1 MMQFQRVVLPH
12 GVELDCRVAGAADRP
27 LMLFLHGF
35 PEAAFVWDALLLHFS
50 QAANGG
56 YLCVAPDMRG
66 YAGSSSPTDVKAYR
80 AKELVKDI
88 IALKQHFSPIE
99 PLACLVAHDWGGAVA
114 WNMANQHPALMHKLA
129 IINSP
134 HPGTFLRD
142 LKNDSKQQSS
152 SDYMNFLIRE
162 DAARLLKEDDFR
174 RLWTFFSNMGAETGP
189 HAWLDEATKEHYRQ
203 VWNQGLDGALNYY
216 RASPL
221 RPATAKDPAASAID
235 LPMEMLRIAVPTL
248 VIWGMQDTALSPGLI
263 DGLDDFVPDLELH
276 KVDEGTHWLVHE
288 QPDLVIEFI
297 RNWIR

>member
-189 HAWLDEATKEHYRQ
+189 HAWLDEATKEQYRQ

-235 LPMEMLRIAVPTL
+235 LPMEMLRILVPTL

-297 RNWIR
+297 GNWIR

>member
-189 HAWLDEATKEHYRQ
+189 HAWLDEATKDQYRQ

-297 RNWIR
+297 GNWIR